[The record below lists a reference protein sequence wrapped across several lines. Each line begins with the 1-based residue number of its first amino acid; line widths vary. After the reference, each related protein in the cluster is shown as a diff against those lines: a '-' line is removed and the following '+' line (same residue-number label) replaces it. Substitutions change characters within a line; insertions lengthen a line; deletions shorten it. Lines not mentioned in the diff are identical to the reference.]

1 MKTEPTRVPI
11 GEEAATMLH
20 RTTEELAAGLDE
32 VRLAPRDRGTVT
44 LIAARPAHD
53 QRAVL
58 QEADLD
64 EAEGLV
70 GDDWRARGRSR
81 TPDGSADPERQLTL
95 MNARIAAL
103 IAGPLERWALAGDQ
117 IYVDFDLAEAALPAG
132 TRLRLGT
139 AVIEISA
146 APHTGC
152 SLFADRFG
160 ADARAFVNTV
170 DGRAL
175 RLRGVNARIVTGG
188 TVRVGDEI
196 VVEQPA

>member
-1 MKTEPTRVPI
+1 
-11 GEEAATMLH
+11 MLH
-20 RTTEELAAGLDE
+20 RSTEELAAGLDE
-32 VRLAPRDRGTVT
+32 VRLAPRYRGTVA

-53 QRAVL
+53 QRVVL
-58 QEADLD
+58 VEAILD
-64 EAEGLV
+64 AAQGLV

-95 MNARIAAL
+95 MNARAAAL

-117 IYVDFDLAEAALPAG
+117 VYVDFDLGEDALPAG

-139 AVIEISA
+139 AVIEISI

-160 ADARAFVNTV
+160 PDARAWVNTV
-170 DGRAL
+170 EGRAL
-175 RLRGVNARIVTGG
+175 RLRGVNARIVTSG
-188 TVRVGDEI
+188 TVRVGDTI
-196 VVEQPA
+196 AHVEPA

>member
-1 MKTEPTRVPI
+1 
-11 GEEAATMLH
+11 MLH
-20 RTTEELAAGLDE
+20 RTTEELAAGLDQ
-32 VRLAPRDRGTVT
+32 VRLSPRDRGTVA

-58 QEADLD
+58 QEAVLD

-95 MNARIAAL
+95 MNARAAAL

-117 IYVDFDLAEAALPAG
+117 LYVDFDLGEDALPAG

-170 DGRAL
+170 AGRAL

-196 VVEQPA
+196 AVEQPA